1 MHRLNAVMRSRH
13 HIERP
18 DCARRAARTRW
29 HNLPWERCAISEC
42 QLLELGVALEVLL
55 EFRDELLA
63 GFGEFG
69 ALLHD
74 IAEMQLDVG
83 VERDSRQ
90 ALAVGDAHE
99 NAARQQVSVATAI

>member
-18 DCARRAARTRW
+18 DFARRTARTRW

-63 GFGEFG
+63 VFGELG

-74 IAEMQLDVG
+74 VAQVQLDIG
-83 VERDSRQ
+83 VKAHGIE
-90 ALAVGDAHE
+90 ALAVGMPT
-99 NAARQQVSVATAI
+99 RMPLVTV